1 MPFDSCILNARLKT
15 RGGTMSS
22 ANPEIPAEAPVKGG
36 LVAYLTV
43 DGAMKAA
50 EFYVRAFGAEIVT
63 AMPVDDQGR
72 TMHVHLHVN
81 GSSLM
86 LSDAFP
92 EHGHPLQA
100 PQAFSLMLMV
110 EGIDARYAQAV
121 AAGATALMEPAEM
134 FWGDRYGQ
142 LRDPFGIVWAMNQGK
157 R

>member
-1 MPFDSCILNARLKT
+1 
-15 RGGTMSS
+15 
-22 ANPEIPAEAPVKGG
+22 
-36 LVAYLTV
+36 
-43 DGAMKAA
+43 
-50 EFYVRAFGAEIVT
+50 
-63 AMPVDDQGR
+63 MPVDDQGR

-121 AAGATALMEPAEM
+121 AAGATALMEPAEIV
-134 FWGDRYGQ
+134 WGDRYGQ